1 MEIRGNKVILRTM
14 EEQDQEMLLG
24 LIQDQEITRVTGGYS
39 SPSSYE
45 PQIQWPCSWEDSAD
59 SLRSIIADKENPE
72 IGLGII
78 LLSHVD
84 PQNGIAE
91 LSIKLGKSVRGMGY
105 GQDAVNILVSYG
117 FRELGL
123 NSICSH
129 ILESNTASRRLFE
142 KCGFTLAED
151 GKGEAGKY
159 GGDRNVWYYGIKAD
173 LYEK

>member
-123 NSICSH
+123 TVFVLISWNPTQRPEGCLKNVVSGRMGSKR
-129 ILESNTASRRLFE
+129 AGRARR
-142 KCGFTLAED
+142 GIAE
-151 GKGEAGKY
+151 
-159 GGDRNVWYYGIKAD
+159 VCVFI
-173 LYEK
+173 

>member
-91 LSIKLGKSVRGMGY
+91 LSIKLGNPSEAWGMDRMRSIFWFPMDSESWDLTVFVLISWNPTQRPEGCLKNVVSGRMGSKRAGRARRG
-105 GQDAVNILVSYG
+105 I
-117 FRELGL
+117 
-123 NSICSH
+123 
-129 ILESNTASRRLFE
+129 
-142 KCGFTLAED
+142 AE
-151 GKGEAGKY
+151 
-159 GGDRNVWYYGIKAD
+159 VCVFI
-173 LYEK
+173 